1 MIISFIKYLMVLTLG
16 LVFGYLIFTEQVVQ
30 PPIEVG
36 LNDETTEKVTEFTN
50 PMTQV
55 TPLEITEV
63 STNPQKDLLD
73 ADLINKLNQ
82 QIEFQQKKISELEN
96 LLSQKNS
103 ANQTSLKNLAQDEQL
118 TPQAIETLSMQ
129 DFESKM
135 KDQFLDRF
143 KGYAIELDGERLD
156 SIKKEFNKDS
166 TKADWNVDYENNIN
180 AFLQDNDPNRLHYV
194 DELICNSNMC
204 RLKVNTNQPNNWQQL
219 FLRMTQQAWYN
230 SITLSESSGDPSI
243 FIYFMTK
250 PQNHI

>member
-1 MIISFIKYLMVLTLG
+1 MLISFIKYLMVLTLG
-16 LVFGYLIFTEQVVQ
+16 LVFGYLIFTEQVTQ
-30 PPIEVG
+30 PVIDNNLNLEPIDKIIEPVTSVS
-36 LNDETTEKVTEFTN
+36 LLEKPDGVIYAQEN
-50 PMTQV
+50 P
-55 TPLEITEV
+55 PE
-63 STNPQKDLLD
+63 KDL
-73 ADLINKLNQ
+73 IQQLN
-82 QIEFQQKKISELEN
+82 KKIETQQEKINELEN
-96 LLSQKNS
+96 LLTQKNDS
-103 ANQTSLKNLAQDEQL
+103 NLTLQKNQIQEELL

-166 TKADWNVDYENNIN
+166 SKADWNVDYENNIN
-180 AFLQDNDPNRLHYV
+180 TFLQDNDPNRLHYV